1 MSYQQWQPAQ
11 AAQHSMLASDAAR
24 ESAVEILKG
33 AYAEGRLVMEEYD
46 DRVGRAYQAR
56 TYGELDAVIGDIP
69 QPQPLPPVFR
79 PALLPRTN
87 SKAVAALICGVG
99 GIFVGITAIPA
110 IVLGHMARREIRRTG
125 ERGDSMAVGGMVLG
139 YVVTLIMV
147 ALVALIVVAVW
158 AANGVSSTTWP

>member
-1 MSYQQWQPAQ
+1 
-11 AAQHSMLASDAAR
+11 
-24 ESAVEILKG
+24 
-33 AYAEGRLVMEEYD
+33 
-46 DRVGRAYQAR
+46 
-56 TYGELDAVIGDIP
+56 
-69 QPQPLPPVFR
+69 
-79 PALLPRTN
+79 
-87 SKAVAALICGVG
+87 VG